1 MNAEELRKLLI
12 PRPED
17 MHKGHRG
24 KVLVA
29 GGSIRYPGAPA
40 LSALGA
46 LRSGAGVVTML
57 SIQKVCEACAS
68 RLPEVIYCFDDD
80 TFRWKELA
88 LAQKNIDALVIGP
101 GLDKSVAAE
110 IFTSRMWREW
120 PSKIL
125 VDGDGLNAL
134 ASSRDDLKPR
144 TDSVMTPHEGEAGR
158 LLGISPAQ
166 VHADRPG
173 AVRELSERW
182 GCVVLKG
189 HHTVVTFPDGRQFF
203 NTTGNSGMATAGSG
217 DVLTGLLLALLAQG
231 YDPKHATVLGV
242 YLHGAAGDAYAEN
255 HVASTLV
262 ASDLPRYF
270 SEAISRMLN
279 DEKYDKEN
287 HYHNCCVGACD
298 GRQCPGKHPDGD

>member
-1 MNAEELRKLLI
+1 MNAEELRKLLL

-24 KVLVA
+24 RVLIA

-158 LLGISPAQ
+158 LLGITAAQ
-166 VHADRPG
+166 VHSDRPG

-189 HHTVVTFPDGRQFF
+189 HHTLIAQGEKFAEIPYGGPELSVP
-203 NTTGNSGMATAGSG
+203 GSG
-217 DVLTGLLLALLAQG
+217 DVLSGCIGAFLAGGLDAFDA
-231 YDPKHATVLGV
+231 AVLGASV
-242 YLHGAAGDAYAEN
+242 HGLAGELLSREGVDG
-255 HVASTLV
+255 VLASEIANTLRKV
-262 ASDLPRYF
+262 IHGLRS
-270 SEAISRMLN
+270 
-279 DEKYDKEN
+279 
-287 HYHNCCVGACD
+287 
-298 GRQCPGKHPDGD
+298 GK

>member
-158 LLGISPAQ
+158 LLGITTAQ
-166 VHADRPG
+166 VHSDRPG

-189 HHTVVTFPDGRQFF
+189 HHTLIAQGEKFAEIPYGGPELSVP
-203 NTTGNSGMATAGSG
+203 GSG
-217 DVLTGLLLALLAQG
+217 DVLSGCIGAFLAGGLDAFDAAVLGASVHGLAGELLAREGIDGVLASEIANTLR
-231 YDPKHATVLGV
+231 KVIHALR
-242 YLHGAAGDAYAEN
+242 
-255 HVASTLV
+255 S
-262 ASDLPRYF
+262 
-270 SEAISRMLN
+270 
-279 DEKYDKEN
+279 
-287 HYHNCCVGACD
+287 
-298 GRQCPGKHPDGD
+298 GK